1 MPQSARRFSS
11 TTMMECR
18 RVGVFVYRFVV
29 LGADDAGKAGFS
41 KVGGAGGSTVP
52 FGTGR
57 GDSGLMI

>member
-1 MPQSARRFSS
+1 
-11 TTMMECR
+11 MMECR